1 MVNTA
6 IKAPSITVS
15 ILNAFQ
21 NQVNRESRLLIL
33 PLDSGILCQQN
44 QDWRRWKMVK
54 GDDSQRAAKA
64 MPSLGNDA
72 RAIELVTAM
81 LAGHLLDIKPELDFT
96 SEMGYTYPFMEET
109 LKSTGQEAVSV
120 LESLASEG
128 ILNKDFFDRFL
139 QCPQCRSVN
148 LRPTT
153 HCPRCASGNIAR
165 GRVLEHSICGYVGL
179 EDEFTTQG
187 RLICPKCKAE
197 LRKLEGDYRSLGLMR
212 KCYACGDVFPIPVIK
227 WRCLKCSSIT
237 SEDKVVEVNIYSYSL
252 DEAKRRWL
260 EFELKPKAQLTEFLK
275 QRGYEV
281 TVNATREGRSGAKH
295 SFDILATRD
304 TSIITHDIAIGI
316 KVAGDTVSLRDVFE
330 FDDKAYDTGI
340 HEKVLLV
347 DPPLDEEAAAFASH
361 QMIKVLPLEELET
374 VLAIDAP
381 PPAVAVD
388 KGPFEFK
395 SISQLVEHLKRH
407 AYEVEQKTAVK
418 GRSGAEHE
426 LYALATRDEGIV
438 THRIAIGMKAGSK
451 PVELGKVFDFD
462 AKAYD
467 IGIQDKV
474 FIVGS

>member
-1 MVNTA
+1 MVT
-6 IKAPSITVS
+6 
-15 ILNAFQ
+15 
-21 NQVNRESRLLIL
+21 
-33 PLDSGILCQQN
+33 
-44 QDWRRWKMVK
+44 
-54 GDDSQRAAKA
+54 GDDSQREAQA
-64 MPSLGNDA
+64 MPSLGSDA

-81 LAGHLLDIKPELDFT
+81 LAGHIIDIKPELDFT
-96 SEMGYTYPFMEET
+96 SELGYAYPFIEET
-109 LKSTGQEAVSV
+109 LKSTGPEAVSV

-139 QCPQCRSVN
+139 QCPQCRSIN

-153 HCPRCASGNIAR
+153 HCPKCASGNIAR

-179 EDEFTTQG
+179 ENEFTSQG

-197 LRKLEGDYRSLGLMR
+197 LKKIEGDYRSLGLMR
-212 KCYACGDVFPIPVIK
+212 KCYACGDVFPIPVVK

-237 SEDKVVEVNIYSYSL
+237 SEDKVIEVNIYSYSL

-281 TVNATREGRSGAKH
+281 TENATREGRSSAKH

-304 TSIITHDIAIGI
+304 NGIVTHDIAIGI
-316 KVAGDTVSLRDVFE
+316 KVTGDTVSLRDVFE

-361 QMIKVLPLEELET
+361 QRIKVLPLEELET
-374 VLAIDAP
+374 VLSTATP
-381 PPAVAVD
+381 PPATEVD
-388 KGPFEFK
+388 KAPFVFE
-395 SISQLVEHLKRH
+395 SIPQLVEHLKRH
-407 AYEVEQKTAVK
+407 GYEVEEKTAAK
-418 GRSGAEHE
+418 GRSGAEHKIDV
-426 LYALATRDEGIV
+426 LATRDEGIV
-438 THRIAIGMKAGSK
+438 THRIAIGLAADDK
-451 PVELGKVFDFD
+451 PLELGKVFDFD

-474 FIVGS
+474 FIAAPELSQEAKQFAERQRIKVFKVEKLDTSG